1 MAAVKS
7 GSPAV
12 YRIAVQGR
20 LDPTLSDYLG
30 GMRIETRDSR
40 AEHGEP
46 VAILVGRLADQAQL
60 LGVVNALY
68 EMHLPIL
75 AVERLA

>member
-1 MAAVKS
+1 MAAINS

-30 GMRIETRDSR
+30 GMRIETRESR
-40 AEHGEP
+40 GTPNES

-68 EMHLPIL
+68 EMHFPIL
-75 AVERLA
+75 AVERLP